1 LRIKIRLYGLL
12 KDLTGSNELSLEIP
26 VESTHL
32 RDILEE
38 LVRRYPSLNTYIS
51 VKEGSI
57 QVRGLSI
64 LVNGQHAMF
73 LGGDMAEI
81 KDGYVIDILPP
92 VSGGFSSNTY
102 QKEALLYL
110 YLLKFLR

>member
-1 LRIKIRLYGLL
+1 MSYNGVKSLRIKIRLYGLL
-12 KDLTGSNELSLEIP
+12 KDLAGSNELSLEIP

-51 VKEGSI
+51 VKDGSI

-64 LVNGQHAMF
+64 LINGQHAMF

-92 VSGGFSSNTY
+92 VSGGFPSNTC
-102 QKEALLYL
+102 
-110 YLLKFLR
+110 